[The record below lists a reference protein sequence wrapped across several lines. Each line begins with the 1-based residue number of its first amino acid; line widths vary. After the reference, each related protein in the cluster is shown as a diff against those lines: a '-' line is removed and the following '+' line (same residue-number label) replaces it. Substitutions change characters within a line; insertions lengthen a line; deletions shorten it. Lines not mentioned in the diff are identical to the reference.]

1 MDLKPII
8 DQYSK
13 KFKDVFD
20 FGPKTLIGLD
30 IGQSAIKAAVLSSD
44 KKSISFKLEY
54 FNYVSLSEG
63 AIIEDEIHREEE
75 IVEAIKQIAKG
86 AGAGVNKVC
95 LGLAGQ
101 STISRRLQL
110 AGGSVEE
117 IEEQVSWEAEQY
129 IPFNPEESSLSFHV
143 VGENEGGG
151 VDVVVASARNGLI
164 QTFKELVEA
173 ADLRVKIV
181 DLNALAVLNLFRF
194 VKEENLDQ
202 DKSVILMDVGAQNTQ
217 FLILRNGNLV
227 FTKEMT
233 MGGVMVTEEI
243 QRQMGVNHR
252 DAENLKTVGD
262 SNGNLPEE
270 VVEIIESVNKGFLAD
285 VKKTLEFYITS
296 TSDESFEN
304 IFVTGGG
311 ALTPGLIEGLE
322 STLGLSVEF
331 INPFERIDYGKNFSE
346 QELETIG
353 AIGVAAI
360 GLAMRKIK

>member
-30 IGQSAIKAAVLSSD
+30 IGQSAVKAAVLSSD
-44 KKSISFKLEY
+44 KKSTTFKLEH
-54 FNYVSLSEG
+54 FEVVPLSEG
-63 AIIEDEIHREEE
+63 AIIEDEVHKEEE
-75 IVEAIKQIAKG
+75 VVDAIKQAVKG

-110 AGGSVEE
+110 AGGSAEE

-129 IPFNPEESSLSFHV
+129 IPFNPEESALSFHV

-151 VDVVVASARNGLI
+151 VDVVVASARNGVI
-164 QTFKELVEA
+164 FSYKELVEA
-173 ADLRVKIV
+173 ADLRVKVV

-194 VKEENLDQ
+194 AKPDNIDSEQ
-202 DKSVILMDVGAQNTQ
+202 SMILMDIGAQNTQ

-227 FTKEMT
+227 FSKEMT

-243 QRQMGVNHR
+243 QRQMGINHR
-252 DAENLKTVGD
+252 DAESLKIVGD
-262 SNGNLPEE
+262 GQGNLPEE
-270 VVEIIESVNKGFLAD
+270 VVEIIESVNKDFLAD
-285 VKKTLEFYITS
+285 IKKTLEFYITS
-296 TSDESFEN
+296 TSDESFEQ
-304 IFVTGGG
+304 IFITGGG
-311 ALTPGLIEGLE
+311 AMTPGLIEGLE
-322 STLGLSVEF
+322 TALGLSVEF
-331 INPFERIDYGKNFSE
+331 INPFERLDYNKNFSDE
-346 QELETIG
+346 QLEVIG
-353 AIGVAAI
+353 AVGLAAI